1 MLVKVGAG
9 RHKCA
14 MKSLLFALAF
24 CASMQAFSAESKAD
38 LFTPYLPEPGKANGA
53 GVVVVPGGSFLIR
66 CEDHE
71 GTQVAKWFAR
81 HGVAA
86 FVAHYRLIPTFTMR
100 EELDDVRTTLRS
112 VRERAQEFGINPNR
126 LGVVG
131 FSAGAY
137 LAGEAALK
145 PLPNALRELS
155 SRPDFLVLVYGAPG
169 GTNDSVAGMNRYFAE
184 QIGTEAWKAYTATT
198 AEQIATAP
206 PTFLFCTGDDR
217 GAARR
222 MGEFHLQLLQGGV
235 SSEAHF
241 FANGPH
247 GVGFAQGDPI
257 LGAWPDLMLN
267 WMRAKSLLTDSPPL
281 AVEGTIRVKGQPLEL
296 GYVVFTPSDPKNMIA
311 RTAYIFNRSGA
322 KGTFKLAEREGLA
335 LGRYK
340 VQVFQM
346 ATKWNSVWADPLLT
360 RLQTKLYANEK
371 LSDADVSDWKTW
383 AAARTYAPTQPDLV
397 TYPVSEL
404 TITAENAGRLMIEAK

>member
-1 MLVKVGAG
+1 
-9 RHKCA
+9 
-14 MKSLLFALAF
+14 MKSVVFALAF
-24 CASMQAFSAESKAD
+24 CACLRAFSAELPPTE
-38 LFTPYLPEPGKANGA
+38 LFTPYLPEHGKATGA

-81 HGVAA
+81 HGIAA

-100 EELDDVRTTLRS
+100 EELDDVRTAIRS
-112 VRERAQEFGINPNR
+112 VRGRAQEFGIDPNR
-126 LGVVG
+126 LGVIG

-145 PLPNALRELS
+145 PLPTPAKEAS

-169 GTNDSVAGMNRYFAE
+169 GTNDSVAGMNRYFAD
-184 QIGTEAWKAYTATT
+184 QIGMDAWKEYTATT
-198 AEQIATAP
+198 SEQIATAP
-206 PTFLFCTGDDR
+206 PSFLFCTGDDR

-222 MGEFHLQLLQGGV
+222 MGEFHLQLLQRGV

-257 LGAWPDLMLN
+257 LGAWPNLMLN
-267 WMRAKSLLTDSPPL
+267 WLRAKSFLTGSPSL
-281 AVEGTIRVKGQPLEL
+281 AVEGTIQVNGQPLEL
-296 GYVVFTPSDPKNMIA
+296 GYAMFTPVDPKGA
-311 RTAYIFNRSGA
+311 PSRTVYIFNRSGA
-322 KGTFKLAEREGLA
+322 KGTFKLTEREGLTP
-335 LGRYK
+335 GRYR

-360 RLQTKLYANEK
+360 RLQAKLTANEK
-371 LSDADVSDWKTW
+371 LSDADVSDWKAW

-397 TYPVSEL
+397 TFPLSEL
-404 TITAENAGRLMIEAK
+404 TISAENAAHLAIEAK